1 MDEKIK
7 SLIQFGKMVLMIIG
21 GLIALAVWLAY
32 EFSVIVGT
40 PSFKL

>member
-7 SLIQFGKMVLMIIG
+7 RLVQFGKMLLLIIG
-21 GLIALAVWLAY
+21 GLIALAVWMAY
-32 EFSVIVGT
+32 ELSVIVGT

>member
-7 SLIQFGKMVLMIIG
+7 SLIQFGKMLLMIIG
-21 GLIALAVWLAY
+21 GLIALSVWLAY
-32 EFSVIVGT
+32 ELSVVVGV

>member
-7 SLIQFGKMVLMIIG
+7 SLIQFGKIVLMIVG
-21 GLIALAVWLAY
+21 GLIALAVWIAY
-32 EFSVIVGT
+32 ELSVIVGT

>member
-7 SLIQFGKMVLMIIG
+7 SLIQFGKMLLLIIG
-21 GLIALAVWLAY
+21 GLIALAVWMAY
-32 EFSVIVGT
+32 ELSVIVGT